1 MSTVVKDDWF
11 AVDDLGGGLFRILE
25 PSVHRFFRGNIFLL
39 RGRDADLLIDFG
51 MGLRPLAPLIASLS
65 SGAPLIA
72 VATHTHADHIGGFH
86 EFADRRAHLSEAA
99 ASALMADHQTYAD
112 MFRALDEPVTK
123 LPQTDW
129 RKDAYRIAP
138 APLTATLQEGD
149 VIDLGDRRFGVLHLP
164 GHSPGGIGL
173 IDRENGTFFS
183 GDAIYR
189 GTLVDDLPH
198 SDKAVYRATMAR
210 IAALD
215 VATAHGGHGQALS
228 AEEMRAIAQAYLS
241 A

>member
-1 MSTVVKDDWF
+1 LSARATEDWF

-25 PSVHRFFRGNIFLL
+25 PHVHRFFRGNTFLL
-39 RGRDADLLIDFG
+39 RGRDADLIVDFG
-51 MGLRPLAPLIASLS
+51 MGLRPLAPLVASLA

-86 EFADRRAHLSEAA
+86 EFADRRAHVSEAA
-99 ASALMADHQTYAD
+99 ASASMADDQTYAD

-123 LPQTDW
+123 LPQPDW
-129 RKDAYRIAP
+129 RKDAYRISP
-138 APLTATLQEGD
+138 APLTATLEEGD
-149 VIDLGDRRFGVLHLP
+149 VIDLGDRLFEVLHLP

-173 IDRENGTFFS
+173 LDRQNGIFFS

-189 GTLVDDLPH
+189 GTMVDDLPH
-198 SDKAVYRATMAR
+198 SDKAVYRETMAR

-215 VATAHGGHGQALS
+215 IAVAHGGHGQALS
-228 AEEMRAIAQAYLS
+228 PEEMRAIALAYLP

>member
-1 MSTVVKDDWF
+1 MSAQLTDEWF
-11 AVDDLGGGLFRILE
+11 AVDDLGGGLFRIFE
-25 PSVHRFFRGNIFLL
+25 PAVHRFFRANIFLL

-51 MGLRPLAPLIASLS
+51 MGLRPLSPLVSTLA

-72 VATHTHADHIGGFH
+72 VATHSHADHIGGFH
-86 EFADRRAHLSEAA
+86 EFADRRSHVSEAA
-99 ASALMADHQTYAD
+99 ACASMSDNHTYAD
-112 MFRALDEPVTK
+112 MFRSLDEPVAR
-123 LPQTDW
+123 LPQPDW
-129 RKDAYRIAP
+129 HKHEYRIAP
-138 APLTATLQEGD
+138 APLTETLKEGD
-149 VIDLGDRRFGVLHLP
+149 VIDLGNCRFEVLHLP

-173 IDRENGTFFS
+173 IDRQNGLFFS

-198 SDKAVYRATMAR
+198 SDKAVYRDTMAR

-215 VATAHGGHGQALS
+215 IAVAHGGHGQALS
-228 AEEMRAIAQAYLS
+228 ADEMRAIALAYLS